1 MDCSFEHPEN
11 QAAVLWGLTSLNDS
25 SKTTVVKDELTELIH
40 VGLVQVGEFVTFSP
54 LHTFVTV
61 CPLKSSPEA

>member
-25 SKTTVVKDELTELIH
+25 LKTTVVKDELTELNH
-40 VGLVQVGEFVTFSP
+40 LGRVGEFVTSSP
-54 LHTFVTV
+54 LHVFVTV